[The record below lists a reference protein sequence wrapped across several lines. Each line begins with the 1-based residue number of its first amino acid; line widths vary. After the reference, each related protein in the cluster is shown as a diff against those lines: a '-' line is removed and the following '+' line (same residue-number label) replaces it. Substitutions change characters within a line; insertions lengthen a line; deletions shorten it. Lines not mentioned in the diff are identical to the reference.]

1 MNKFMR
7 DNLRKK
13 KEFLKWKK
21 LFYVIK
27 TFSKEVLGESS
38 LTYDIKA

>member
-13 KEFLKWKK
+13 KSLKWKI
-21 LFYVIK
+21 LFDVIK
-27 TFSKEVLGESS
+27 TFSEEVLSESS